1 MDFGGMETPL
11 ICLVFLPLVCAIVG
25 LLLGIV
31 CAYWLD
37 LWSSDEPPSKREP
50 LDL

>member
-1 MDFGGMETPL
+1 MDFGGLETPL
-11 ICLVFLPLVCAIVG
+11 ICLVFLPIVCAIVG
-25 LLLGIV
+25 LLLGIG

-37 LWSSDEPPSKREP
+37 LWSSDEPLSKREP